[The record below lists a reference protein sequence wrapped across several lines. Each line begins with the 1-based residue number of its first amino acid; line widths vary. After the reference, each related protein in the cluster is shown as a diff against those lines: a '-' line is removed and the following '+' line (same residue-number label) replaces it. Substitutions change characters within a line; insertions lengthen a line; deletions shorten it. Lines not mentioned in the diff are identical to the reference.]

1 MITSTKLMS
10 NQDFVAMATVD
21 AVVLLA
27 DKSGINSAD
36 LMSQLVSGENLEL
49 TEKVKSMVNFAAE
62 TTAKEL
68 N

>member
-1 MITSTKLMS
+1 MITATKLMS
-10 NQDFVAMATVD
+10 NQDFVAIATVD

>member
-1 MITSTKLMS
+1 MITATKLMS

-27 DKSGINSAD
+27 EKSGINSAS
-36 LMSQLVSGENLEL
+36 LMSQLVGGENLEL

-62 TTAKEL
+62 TTAKEF

>member
-27 DKSGINSAD
+27 EKSGINSAS
-36 LMSQLVSGENLEL
+36 LMSQLVSGKNLEL
-49 TEKVKSMVNFAAE
+49 TEKVQSMVNFAAE
-62 TTAKEL
+62 TTAKEFS
-68 N
+68 

>member
-1 MITSTKLMS
+1 MITATKLMS

-27 DKSGINSAD
+27 EKSGINSAS
-36 LMSQLVSGENLEL
+36 LMSQLVGGENLEL
-49 TEKVKSMVNFAAE
+49 TEKVKLMVNFAAE
-62 TTAKEL
+62 TTAKEF

>member
-1 MITSTKLMS
+1 MITATKLMS

-62 TTAKEL
+62 TTAKEF

>member
-1 MITSTKLMS
+1 MITATKLMS
-10 NQDFVAMATVD
+10 NQDFVAIATVD

-27 DKSGINSAD
+27 EKSGINSAS
-36 LMSQLVSGENLEL
+36 LMSQLVGGENLEL

>member
-1 MITSTKLMS
+1 MITATNLMS
-10 NQDFVAMATVD
+10 NQNFVAMATVD

-27 DKSGINSAD
+27 EKSGINSAS
-36 LMSQLVSGENLEL
+36 LMSQLVGGENLEL

-62 TTAKEL
+62 TTAKEF

>member
-1 MITSTKLMS
+1 MITATNLMS
-10 NQDFVAMATVD
+10 NQNFVAMATVD

-27 DKSGINSAD
+27 EKSGINSAS
-36 LMSQLVSGENLEL
+36 LMSQLVGGENREL

-62 TTAKEL
+62 TTAKEF

>member
-27 DKSGINSAD
+27 EKSGINSAS
-36 LMSQLVSGENLEL
+36 LMSQLVSGKNLEL
-49 TEKVKSMVNFAAE
+49 TEKVQSMVNFAAE